1 MKKCKM
7 FLLLLG
13 ALLLLSGCGAQ
24 AQETADENQAASAT
38 DSASESAS
46 AADSAARQD
55 EMFTSQDLDASY
67 DAQPAAQI
75 ALSGESAAA
84 TGGAVEIS
92 GGTIRITGEG
102 TYVLSGALENG
113 MVIIDAPD
121 TATVRLALN
130 GANITSPTSAAI
142 YVRAAGKTIVT
153 TAAQTE
159 NRLSNGGEYVAIDDN
174 NIDSVI
180 FSKDDLTLNGEGTLI
195 IDAAAGHGAVC
206 KDDLILGGGSF
217 SINSS
222 DDALHS
228 NGDLTLSAGEFD
240 IATGDDGV
248 HADAAVTVS
257 GGSIRISQSYEGIEG
272 LTLDIAGGEISIVSS
287 DDGLNAAGGND
298 ESGMGGF
305 GGRGRDRFSATEGA
319 YINIS
324 GGVLN
329 IDASGDG
336 IDSNGELTVSGGEIY
351 VAGPTS
357 GGDSALDYDGEA
369 VISGGVLVATGSA
382 SMAQSFGA
390 GSTQG
395 VIMASVQSDSEDG
408 VVALYDSE
416 GNQLLSHQ
424 MNKRFSNVVIS
435 CPEIVEGGT
444 YTLQTGGQTTQI
456 TMDGLI
462 YGDSGM
468 GRGGFGGRG
477 GGNDRK
483 SGRGG
488 EWG

>member
-1 MKKCKM
+1 MLALCYMYRTRYSKSFVATLALLPAVVCVVIMMVNGNVGAGVAVAGAFSLVRFRSVPGSAKEIGAI
-7 FLLLLG
+7 FLAMGAGLIVGMGYLAYAFLFSAVLG

-38 DSASESAS
+38 DGASESAS
-46 AADSAARQD
+46 AADSAARHD

-67 DAQPAAQI
+67 DAQLAAQI

-102 TYVLSGALENG
+102 T
-113 MVIIDAPD
+113 
-121 TATVRLALN
+121 
-130 GANITSPTSAAI
+130 
-142 YVRAAGKTIVT
+142 
-153 TAAQTE
+153 
-159 NRLSNGGEYVAIDDN
+159 
-174 NIDSVI
+174 
-180 FSKDDLTLNGEGTLI
+180 LI
-195 IDAAAGHGAVC
+195 IDAAAGHGVVC

-298 ESGMGGF
+298 ESG
-305 GGRGRDRFSATEGA
+305 
-319 YINIS
+319 
-324 GGVLN
+324 
-329 IDASGDG
+329 
-336 IDSNGELTVSGGEIY
+336 
-351 VAGPTS
+351 
-357 GGDSALDYDGEA
+357 
-369 VISGGVLVATGSA
+369 
-382 SMAQSFGA
+382 
-390 GSTQG
+390 
-395 VIMASVQSDSEDG
+395 
-408 VVALYDSE
+408 
-416 GNQLLSHQ
+416 
-424 MNKRFSNVVIS
+424 
-435 CPEIVEGGT
+435 
-444 YTLQTGGQTTQI
+444 
-456 TMDGLI
+456 
-462 YGDSGM
+462 
-468 GRGGFGGRG
+468 RGGFGGRG

>member
-46 AADSAARQD
+46 ATDSAARQD

-102 TYVLSGALENG
+102 T
-113 MVIIDAPD
+113 
-121 TATVRLALN
+121 
-130 GANITSPTSAAI
+130 
-142 YVRAAGKTIVT
+142 
-153 TAAQTE
+153 
-159 NRLSNGGEYVAIDDN
+159 
-174 NIDSVI
+174 
-180 FSKDDLTLNGEGTLI
+180 LI
-195 IDAAAGHGAVC
+195 IDAAAGHGVVC

-395 VIMASVQSDSEDG
+395 VIMASAQSDSEDG

-424 MNKRFSNVVIS
+424 MNKRFSNVVVS

>member
-38 DSASESAS
+38 DGASESAS
-46 AADSAARQD
+46 AADSAARHD

-67 DAQPAAQI
+67 DAQLAAQI

-121 TATVRLALN
+121 TATVRLVLN

-195 IDAAAGHGAVC
+195 IDAAAGHGVVC
-206 KDDLILGGGSF
+206 KDDLILGGGSYN
-217 SINSS
+217 I
-222 DDALHS
+222 
-228 NGDLTLSAGEFD
+228 TSAS
-240 IATGDDGV
+240 
-248 HADAAVTVS
+248 H
-257 GGSIRISQSYEGIEG
+257 G
-272 LTLDIAGGEISIVSS
+272 LCGKDSVRIAGGSFVIDSGKDAIQAENE
-287 DDGLNAAGGND
+287 DDADLGYLYILDGAFTLNAQ
-298 ESGMGGF
+298 
-305 GGRGRDRFSATEGA
+305 
-319 YINIS
+319 
-324 GGVLN
+324 
-329 IDASGDG
+329 GDG
-336 IDSNGELTVSGGEIY
+336 M
-351 VAGPTS
+351 
-357 GGDSALDYDGEA
+357 
-369 VISGGVLVATGSA
+369 SA
-382 SMAQSFGA
+382 SSQAIIQGVTFTIQSGQGA
-390 GSTQG
+390 GFPPDDSDA
-395 VIMASVQSDSEDG
+395 ASAKGIKAV
-408 VVALYDSE
+408 
-416 GNQLLSHQ
+416 
-424 MNKRFSNVVIS
+424 
-435 CPEIVEGGT
+435 
-444 YTLQTGGQTTQI
+444 TGLTI
-456 TMDGLI
+456 N
-462 YGDSGM
+462 
-468 GRGGFGGRG
+468 

>member
-38 DSASESAS
+38 DGASESAS

-84 TGGAVEIS
+84 TGGAVEI
-92 GGTIRITGEG
+92 
-102 TYVLSGALENG
+102 
-113 MVIIDAPD
+113 
-121 TATVRLALN
+121 
-130 GANITSPTSAAI
+130 
-142 YVRAAGKTIVT
+142 
-153 TAAQTE
+153 
-159 NRLSNGGEYVAIDDN
+159 
-174 NIDSVI
+174 
-180 FSKDDLTLNGEGTLI
+180 
-195 IDAAAGHGAVC
+195 
-206 KDDLILGGGSF
+206 
-217 SINSS
+217 
-222 DDALHS
+222 
-228 NGDLTLSAGEFD
+228 
-240 IATGDDGV
+240 
-248 HADAAVTVS
+248 S

-444 YTLQTGGQTTQI
+444 YTLQAGGQTTQI